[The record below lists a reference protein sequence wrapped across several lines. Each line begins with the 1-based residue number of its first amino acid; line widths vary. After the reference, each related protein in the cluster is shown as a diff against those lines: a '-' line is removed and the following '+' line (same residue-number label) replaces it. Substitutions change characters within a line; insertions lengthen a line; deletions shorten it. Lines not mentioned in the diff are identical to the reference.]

1 MTGDKGMKI
10 ETAIEWGGIVTVSVT
25 LTLLLVFVC
34 TLLVKGLGW
43 WFLIGIVTLMSAPL
57 WLGVIIWLI
66 ANKDGS
72 YE

>member
-1 MTGDKGMKI
+1 MKI
-10 ETAIEWGGIVTVSVT
+10 ETAIEWGGVITVAVIF
-25 LTLLLVFVC
+25 TLLLVF
-34 TLLVKGLGW
+34 TFWMLVKTLGW
-43 WFLIGIVTLMSAPL
+43 WFLIGIVALMSAPL